1 MEIKV
6 KSFMARNCLIDVRG
20 VVQGSPPVP
29 PEFNVVVCPSG
40 RAMEIK
46 VKSQKRE
53 PISRSATLIP
63 GGQGDKPTF
72 PFRIVCRSIHDKGN
86 LFTFI
91 SIYGQEISGTAVQCG
106 CSLNVASKF

>member
-1 MEIKV
+1 MFIRCVSHDHRGIALGPVMEIKV

-20 VVQGSPPVP
+20 VVQGSPPVS

-53 PISRSATLIP
+53 PTSRSATLIP
-63 GGQGDKPTF
+63 GGQGDKSTF
-72 PFRIVCRSIHDKGN
+72 PFMYCLSQH
-86 LFTFI
+86 T
-91 SIYGQEISGTAVQCG
+91 
-106 CSLNVASKF
+106 